1 MNMPGFTAEASL
13 SKSNEQY
20 VFTADK
26 AQYLRRREV
35 IPQVVIVIGGCLYE
49 CDVLTRRCRLT
60 GCYA

>member
-35 IPQVVIVIGGCLYE
+35 IPQLRVFDGSCMWETDGSGVWVQIGCI
-49 CDVLTRRCRLT
+49 
-60 GCYA
+60 A